1 MRREGIIVNVTE
13 RLFIDLKLTVEAVE
27 QKIDI
32 TDSAPLVQSESATQG
47 RVISGQTLRSLPL
60 ATRNYTQLL
69 ALTAGVL
76 PKILSRFRARHH
88 APAP

>member
-1 MRREGIIVNVTE
+1 MRMNAAEEMSG
-13 RLFIDLKLTVEAVE
+13 LLTGA
-27 QKIDI
+27 
-32 TDSAPLVQSESATQG
+32 L
-47 RVISGQTLRSLPL
+47 L
-60 ATRNYTQLL
+60 LL